1 MGLEI
6 PDDRSKVREE
16 LKKVKHY
23 FGKKWGNICFQFGI
37 INEITSF
44 DNYRARSQDIIGKV
58 RGMRLQKTA
67 TIIKQTGLKLAF
79 KENMPQSTITI
90 KLAKSDE
97 ELLAEMNSGCADR
110 VKKAIKKGV
119 KVRL

>member
-6 PDDRSKVREE
+6 PDDREKVREE

-44 DNYRARSQDIIGKV
+44 DNYWARSQDII
-58 RGMRLQKTA
+58 
-67 TIIKQTGLKLAF
+67 
-79 KENMPQSTITI
+79 
-90 KLAKSDE
+90 
-97 ELLAEMNSGCADR
+97 
-110 VKKAIKKGV
+110 
-119 KVRL
+119 

>member
-16 LKKVKHY
+16 LKKIKHY

-58 RGMRLQKTA
+58 RGMRLQKRA
-67 TIIKQTGLKLAF
+67 TIIKQTGL
-79 KENMPQSTITI
+79 